1 MDRAWKKEIY
11 DGSIPVGPGGITI
24 SSGETAP
31 TLAAVGTLLDSMTGL
46 NSKTGASEKIKPT
59 LPLHKFVK
67 FSSYGYNVHNLFLSS

>member
-1 MDRAWKKEIY
+1 MDKAWKKEIY
-11 DGSIPVGPGGITI
+11 DGSIPVGPGGMTI
-24 SSGETAP
+24 SRGETAP

-67 FSSYGYNVHNLFLSS
+67 LSSYGYNVHNLFLSS